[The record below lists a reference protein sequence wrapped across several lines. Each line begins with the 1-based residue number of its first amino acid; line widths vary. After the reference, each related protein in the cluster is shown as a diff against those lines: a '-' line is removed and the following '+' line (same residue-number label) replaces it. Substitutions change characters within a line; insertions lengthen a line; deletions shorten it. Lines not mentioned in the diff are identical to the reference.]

1 MTHLF
6 DIKRFIG
13 EFTINRQQ
21 KRAVEFLQPLLTYPP
36 QKRMVRQAGFEPTTL
51 WFVAR
56 YSIQLSYWRTNF
68 AEGELYILE
77 SEKARVARKYSLIEC
92 RYTAANEAAAA
103 EETKMPGQ
111 SELSGHF
118 EGRFTF
124 GRKRSQINPHGAE
137 SRLRTNDGRHHP
149 LLPA

>member
-1 MTHLF
+1 
-6 DIKRFIG
+6 
-13 EFTINRQQ
+13 
-21 KRAVEFLQPLLTYPP
+21 
-36 QKRMVRQAGFEPTTL
+36 MVRQAGFEPTTL

-68 AEGELYILE
+68 AGGELYILE

-137 SRLRTNDGRHHP
+137 SRLRTNGGRHHP

>member
-1 MTHLF
+1 
-6 DIKRFIG
+6 
-13 EFTINRQQ
+13 
-21 KRAVEFLQPLLTYPP
+21 
-36 QKRMVRQAGFEPTTL
+36 MVRQAGFEPTTL

-103 EETKMPGQ
+103 EETKMPLQ
-111 SELSGHF
+111 AELSGH
-118 EGRFTF
+118 G
-124 GRKRSQINPHGAE
+124 
-137 SRLRTNDGRHHP
+137 
-149 LLPA
+149 

>member
-1 MTHLF
+1 
-6 DIKRFIG
+6 
-13 EFTINRQQ
+13 
-21 KRAVEFLQPLLTYPP
+21 
-36 QKRMVRQAGFEPTTL
+36 MVRQAGFEPTTL

-68 AEGELYILE
+68 AEGELYILV

-92 RYTAANEAAAA
+92 WYSAANEAAAA

-149 LLPA
+149 LLSA

>member
-1 MTHLF
+1 MDNF
-6 DIKRFIG
+6 AKGRG
-13 EFTINRQQ
+13 RRERKEFSGQQ
-21 KRAVEFLQPLLTYPP
+21 KKPDLFRDELPSCGKVARL
-36 QKRMVRQAGFEPTTL
+36 AGFEPTTL

>member
-1 MTHLF
+1 
-6 DIKRFIG
+6 
-13 EFTINRQQ
+13 
-21 KRAVEFLQPLLTYPP
+21 
-36 QKRMVRQAGFEPTTL
+36 MVRQAGFEPTTL

-92 RYTAANEAAAA
+92 RYTAANEATAA

-137 SRLRTNDGRHHP
+137 SRLRTNGGRHHP

>member
-13 EFTINRQQ
+13 EFKINRQQ

>member
-1 MTHLF
+1 
-6 DIKRFIG
+6 
-13 EFTINRQQ
+13 
-21 KRAVEFLQPLLTYPP
+21 
-36 QKRMVRQAGFEPTTL
+36 MVRQAGFEPTTL

-111 SELSGHF
+111 SPELPDN
-118 EGRFTF
+118 
-124 GRKRSQINPHGAE
+124 RS
-137 SRLRTNDGRHHP
+137 RTRVIKVKDRMFC
-149 LLPA
+149 

>member
-1 MTHLF
+1 
-6 DIKRFIG
+6 
-13 EFTINRQQ
+13 
-21 KRAVEFLQPLLTYPP
+21 
-36 QKRMVRQAGFEPTTL
+36 MVRQAGFEPTTL

-68 AEGELYILE
+68 AEGGLYILE

-118 EGRFTF
+118 EERFTF